1 MTTCSLISMKRKL
14 VQQGNSTLMVS
25 LPAKWLEQN
34 ELKKGD
40 EISIQENEG
49 YLSLS
54 KEGIKRK
61 KEVELDVKDYHLTV
75 VKSIIT
81 NCYRMGYEKI
91 KINYESSIQYDAI
104 EQTTRRWIIG
114 FEVIK
119 KEKNSCV
126 IENITEPATEQ
137 YENILSKYFSNLE
150 YLYEL
155 TKSRISGK
163 SSKEEYGEFEETEE
177 RLLKYLNFCRRI
189 TAKESGRKGQFST
202 LMLATLNRAQREFY
216 YIHTF
221 IGKNK
226 IKASKEITEFASES
240 KGMLE
245 LIKKSYN
252 EKKIAYISEMHL
264 LHKKM
269 LNEGYKIIAKSKGN
283 ESVVMHHLLSAMRTL
298 YQVNSP
304 LIGLLLL

>member
-1 MTTCSLISMKRKL
+1 MKRKL

-40 EISIQENEG
+40 EISIQEAEG

-54 KEGIKRK
+54 KESTQRK
-61 KEVELDVKDYHLTV
+61 KEIELDVKNYTPTV
-75 VKSIIT
+75 IKSLIT
-81 NCYRMGYEKI
+81 NCYRMGYERI
-91 KINYESSIQYDAI
+91 KIAYESAVQYETI

-119 KEKNSCV
+119 KEKNICL

-150 YLYEL
+150 YLHEL
-155 TKSRISGK
+155 IINRISGK
-163 SSKEEYGEFEETEE
+163 SGREEYGEFEETEE

-202 LMLATLNRAQREFY
+202 LMLSTLNRAQREFY
-216 YIHTF
+216 YLHMF

-226 IKASKEITEFASES
+226 IKAGKEISEFASES
-240 KGMLE
+240 KKMLE

-252 EKKIAYISEMHL
+252 EKKISYISEMHL

-269 LNEGYKIIAKSKGN
+269 LSEGYKIIAKSKGN
-283 ESVVMHHLLSAMRTL
+283 ESVIMHHLLSSMRTL